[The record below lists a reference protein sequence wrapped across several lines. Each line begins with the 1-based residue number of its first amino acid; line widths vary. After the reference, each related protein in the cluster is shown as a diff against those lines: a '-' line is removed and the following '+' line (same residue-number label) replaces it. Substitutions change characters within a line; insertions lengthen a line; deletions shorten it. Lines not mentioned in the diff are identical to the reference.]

1 MKPGYDSRPNV
12 PAATPKRDAVRF
24 RIFEMVYS
32 GKREH
37 LCRADVDRGVKG
49 YLGVV
54 LHTSLYYRV
63 DGKFPFVKHDGIDF
77 LK

>member
-32 GKREH
+32 GNREH
-37 LCRADVDRGVKG
+37 LCRADVDRGVG
-49 YLGVV
+49 DTWALCCTLACTIG
-54 LHTSLYYRV
+54 LTASSLSSSMMEWTS
-63 DGKFPFVKHDGIDF
+63 
-77 LK
+77 